1 MTISFRRLLSRLTTL
16 AALSTASVPVTAD
29 AATDKCEDAELD
41 ANLVLDRG
49 PLDARDAGLTLGRGL
64 ALALDEMRPITATH
78 LAATWALSD
87 DPVRRLA
94 LAHALEWSFPLVGD
108 GMVLDH
114 LSRDPDPAVRT
125 AVARAAWVRQRHGQN
140 AILSRLA
147 GDPDPAVRAVAAM
160 PAPGR

>member
-16 AALSTASVPVTAD
+16 AALSTASVPAAD
-29 AATDKCEDAELD
+29 AAADTRDDCELD
-41 ANLVLDRG
+41 ASLVLDRG
-49 PLDARDAGLTLGRGL
+49 ALDPRDAGLTLGRGL

-94 LAHALEWSFPLVGD
+94 LAHALEWVFPLVGD

-125 AVARAAWVRQRHGQN
+125 AVARAASVRRRHGDA

-147 GDPDPAVRAVAAM
+147 GDPDPEVRAVAVM
-160 PAPGR
+160 PASGR